1 MNKIQ
6 TILLLAV
13 VCVFMHI
20 DTAKG
25 QDVAIKTN
33 LLYDAT
39 RTVNA
44 GIEVG
49 LAPRW
54 TIDLSGNYNAWWAN
68 EKTRTQW
75 RHYLV
80 QPEVRYWFCDRF
92 SGHFIGLHGLGGKYN
107 FSNINNNIKFLG
119 TDFSPLSEYRYQGW
133 YAGAGIGYGYQ
144 FILGQHWNLEL
155 EIGAGYVYTEYDKFE
170 CPECG
175 RHLEKQVPYNYWG
188 ITKAAIGI
196 VYLF

>member
-1 MNKIQ
+1 MYRKL
-6 TILLLAV
+6 TLLLVMAV
-13 VCVFMHI
+13 SAIFCV

-25 QDVAIKTN
+25 QDVALKTN

-39 RTVNA
+39 KTINA

-68 EKTRTQW
+68 KSSRTMW
-75 RHYLV
+75 KHYLV
-80 QPEVRYWFCDRF
+80 QPELRYWFCDRF
-92 SGHFIGLHGLGGKYN
+92 SGHFLGLHGLGGKYN
-107 FSNINNNIKFLG
+107 FSNLDNDIKIFG
-119 TDFSPLSEYRYQGW
+119 TDFSKLGDYRYQGW
-133 YAGAGIGYGYQ
+133 YAGVGLGYGYQ
-144 FILGQHWNLEL
+144 FVLGRHWNLEL
-155 EIGAGYVYTEYDKFE
+155 ELGAGYVYTEYDKFE

-175 RHLEKQVPYNYWG
+175 RQLESDVPYHYWG
-188 ITKAAIGI
+188 ITKIAVGI

>member
-1 MNKIQ
+1 M
-6 TILLLAV
+6 LAV

-68 EKTRTQW
+68 EKT
-75 RHYLV
+75 
-80 QPEVRYWFCDRF
+80 
-92 SGHFIGLHGLGGKYN
+92 
-107 FSNINNNIKFLG
+107 
-119 TDFSPLSEYRYQGW
+119 
-133 YAGAGIGYGYQ
+133 
-144 FILGQHWNLEL
+144 
-155 EIGAGYVYTEYDKFE
+155 
-170 CPECG
+170 
-175 RHLEKQVPYNYWG
+175 
-188 ITKAAIGI
+188 
-196 VYLF
+196 